1 MNKLINEVK
10 KEIANRAVELEKAKI
25 KQMLKLIKSKEQDL
39 KVIKEEITTLK
50 EQLEKGDYSAVSSN
64 GYTIEVFG
72 SPPTYPFINRRAN
85 RITTSSGTSDSGITT
100 FIGK

>member
-50 EQLEKGDYSAVSSN
+50 EQLEKGDYSVVSHWHWHTSSISSADSI
-64 GYTIEVFG
+64 T
-72 SPPTYPFINRRAN
+72 SPHKIVINRVVW
-85 RITTSSGTSDSGITT
+85 
-100 FIGK
+100 

>member
-25 KQMLKLIKSKEQDL
+25 KQMLSLIDDKEQYL

-50 EQLEKGDYSAVSSN
+50 EQLEKGDYRVLKQ
-64 GYTIEVFG
+64 TW
-72 SPPTYPFINRRAN
+72 
-85 RITTSSGTSDSGITT
+85 GITT
-100 FIGK
+100 YSTPHILHRLNRIGWL